1 METSDY
7 SEKRTHT
14 RAQFFLV
21 RQDHDYVPVFAFRSP
36 DEIEAVPALVVDA
49 SEGGVQ
55 ILTTVNA
62 TVDGLH
68 YDLEVHSADAAATP
82 LPAWEVHRVWSRQE
96 GMYVKSGFVFET
108 TGVAQAEIAARL
120 VSAEHHIL
128 RCVLHPRVV
137 TTAEN

>member
-1 METSDY
+1 MEY

-36 DEIEAVPALVVDA
+36 DDTEAIPALVVDA

-68 YDLEVHSADAAATP
+68 YDLEVHSEETEPVP
-82 LPAWEVHRVWSRQE
+82 LPAWEVHRVWTRQE

-108 TGVAQAEIAARL
+108 AGVAQEGIAARL
-120 VSAEHHIL
+120 ASAEHHML
-128 RCVLHPRVV
+128 RCVLHPRVA
-137 TTAEN
+137 TTSED

>member
-1 METSDY
+1 MES

-36 DEIEAVPALVVDA
+36 DDVDAVPALVVDA

-68 YDLEVHSADAAATP
+68 YDLEVLAAAADAAD

-108 TGVAQAEIAARL
+108 AGAAQEKIAAHL
-120 VSAEHHIL
+120 ASAEHHML
-128 RCVLHPRVV
+128 RCVLHPRVSAV
-137 TTAEN
+137 SEN